1 MKRLNKQTRLL
12 VILAVAAALA
22 WAATYLF
29 PPAPRVPP
37 ETEFTLLDGTRTTL
51 QALRGRPVLVSFW
64 ATTCPPCVEEL
75 PDLIQLYRE
84 LRPQGF
90 ELIAVAM
97 PYDPPLQVQDFVKR
111 HNVPYPV
118 ALDVQGKVTSAF
130 GGVPYV
136 PTAFILSPEGK
147 TELTYT
153 GRLDVAKA
161 RRIVARYLK
170 EPGA

>member
-1 MKRLNKQTRLL
+1 MKKHTRLL
-12 VILAVAAALA
+12 IILGAAALLA
-22 WAATYLF
+22 WAATWLF

-37 ETEFTLLDGTRTTL
+37 ETEFTLLDGSRLTL
-51 QALRGRPVLVSFW
+51 ESLRGRPVLVSFW
-64 ATTCPPCVEEL
+64 ATTCAPCVEEL

-84 LRPQGF
+84 MQPQGL

-97 PYDPPLQVQDFVKR
+97 PYDPPLLVQQFVQH

-118 ALDVQGKVTSAF
+118 ALDVQGRVTSAF

-136 PTAFILSPEGK
+136 PTAFVIGPNGK

-153 GRLDVAKA
+153 GRLDMAKA
-161 RRIVARYLK
+161 RRSIARYLK
-170 EPGA
+170 DPGA